1 MWRLRDLFSSVL
13 KMDNYLV
20 IIYTAYGLMPVLV
33 CADSLNEVS
42 EILKNR
48 KMITSESDYE
58 VRVIDRSNK
67 KGIIKSWMPTGG

>member
-20 IIYTAYGLMPVLV
+20 IIDTAYGLMPVLV